1 MTVSFLD
8 CSIAAFRELTS
19 LSTCRRQ
26 LVKRG
31 GQPGAVVSQAPAH
44 QGTAAQLCSQ
54 PDMHQRLDKCSLPG
68 FTQEY
73 ASQALPELSTEG
85 SFAR

>member
-26 LVKRG
+26 LVRVQ
-31 GQPGAVVSQAPAH
+31 GQPGAVVDRRQP
-44 QGTAAQLCSQ
+44 TKEWLCS
-54 PDMHQRLDKCSLPG
+54 S
-68 FTQEY
+68 
-73 ASQALPELSTEG
+73 AVSQTCTRGWINPHCVALQKNTLV
-85 SFAR
+85 RHCQN